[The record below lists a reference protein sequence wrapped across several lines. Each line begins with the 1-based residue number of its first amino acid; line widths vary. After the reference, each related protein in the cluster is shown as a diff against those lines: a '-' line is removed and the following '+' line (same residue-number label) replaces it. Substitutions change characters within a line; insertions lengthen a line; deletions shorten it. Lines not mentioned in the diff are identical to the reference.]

1 MYKKLNQENRWWTNQ
16 ASTASKKQTE
26 FKLVASSHGS
36 SQINGAA
43 VSLAARAIRFV
54 GWLTAAWAWAFTAEL
69 VRKVGG
75 GKRALKR
82 HEFES
87 IELKRGSFGDVF

>member
-1 MYKKLNQENRWWTNQ
+1 MYKKLTQENRWWTNQ
-16 ASTASKKQTE
+16 VSTTSKKQTG
-26 FKLVASSHGS
+26 FKLVAANHGT

-43 VSLAARAIRFV
+43 ASLAVRAIRFV

-75 GKRALKR
+75 GKRPLKR